1 MEPGEIA
8 DRTVGTGVKAASG
21 VGDGVIGASDGE
33 TGFGDGDFFGD
44 GLGDSFDFFF
54 PDDAFAFFFFFFAG
68 VGVFFAV
75 GFFFLGEA
83 FGFGLGDLRGVGDVS
98 ASGFSSDET
107 CAEAGVTA
115 KTLAINN
122 HNQKRATAQ
131 VTKRNLRRAEA
142 PEKNFV
148 VCARVHDAESR
159 SIFRPATT
167 TGTSGT
173 SRSAE

>member
-8 DRTVGTGVKAASG
+8 GRTVGTGVNVASG
-21 VGDGVIGASDGE
+21 VGDGVIGTSEGE
-33 TGFGDGDFFGD
+33 TGFGDGDFLGD
-44 GLGDSFDFFF
+44 GVGDAFDFFF
-54 PDDAFAFFFFFFAG
+54 PDDGFPFFFFAG

-75 GFFFLGEA
+75 DFFFLGEA
-83 FGFGLGDLRGVGDVS
+83 FGFGFGDLLGVGDVS

-107 CAEAGVTA
+107 WADAGVTA
-115 KTLAINN
+115 RTLAIRN
-122 HNQKRATAQ
+122 HKQKRATAH

-148 VCARVHDAESR
+148 VHARVHAAESR
-159 SIFRPATT
+159 SVFRPTTATN
-167 TGTSGT
+167 TSDT